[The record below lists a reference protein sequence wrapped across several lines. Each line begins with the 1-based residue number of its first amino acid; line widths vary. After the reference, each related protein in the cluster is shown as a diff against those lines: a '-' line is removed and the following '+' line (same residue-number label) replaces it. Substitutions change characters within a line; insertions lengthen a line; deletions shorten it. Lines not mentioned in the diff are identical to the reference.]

1 MAGVLLQACTQ
12 KEPFAG
18 EGVRLPACLPASAAS
33 ADLLRV
39 LFRKH

>member
-18 EGVRLPACLPASAAS
+18 EGVRLPASAAS
-33 ADLLRV
+33 TDLLRV